1 MNSPVS
7 TILSTLLTEGSELYG
22 FKSKSFSSSWNETLS
37 LIAPEASFF
46 PDYIIPITLSLNES
60 GTSLGKGL
68 LSFE

>member
-7 TILSTLLTEGSELYG
+7 TILSTPLTEGSELYG

-46 PDYIIPITLSLNES
+46 PDYVIPLAPSLE
-60 GTSLGKGL
+60 KGL
-68 LSFE
+68 SSFKKML